1 MSKTHGYGYGK
12 LPGKLH
18 ANHLVFTASFKNTVD
33 YYVLINYSVPFSFQ
47 RQTKLTRRCYDDSSS
62 NKTISGYPYSNGVH
76 SQRSICR
83 LPELTSRGRYV
94 AVHNQS
100 LTYIC

>member
-33 YYVLINYSVPFSFQ
+33 YYVLINYSVPFSF
-47 RQTKLTRRCYDDSSS
+47 
-62 NKTISGYPYSNGVH
+62 
-76 SQRSICR
+76 
-83 LPELTSRGRYV
+83 
-94 AVHNQS
+94 
-100 LTYIC
+100 